1 MNKVSLLLIA
11 AVALVVTGCEKK
23 PEAAPAEA
31 PKAGEAKPAA
41 EEAKP
46 AAEEAKPAAEEAK
59 PAAEE
64 AKPAAE
70 EPAAEEPAAAAA
82 AEGGGDLPAAC
93 KEYADKMLK
102 CLESDKYPAAAKD
115 GAKQGL
121 EAMKSGWNFGGMEG
135 AAKDAA
141 MNAAND
147 ACTQSVNAMKQSG
160 EMMCPGVW

>member
-11 AVALVVTGCEKK
+11 AVALVFTGCEKK
-23 PEAAPAEA
+23 PDAAAEA
-31 PKAGEAKPAA
+31 PIPTKTSPAADKAADRAEAKVEAVGEKAKEKAEEAADKVEAKA

-46 AAEEAKPAAEEAK
+46 AAEA
-59 PAAEE
+59 
-64 AKPAAE
+64 
-70 EPAAEEPAAAAA
+70 
-82 AEGGGDLPAAC
+82 GGDLPAAC

-121 EAMKSGWNFGGMEG
+121 EAMKTGWNFGAMDG

>member
-11 AVALVVTGCEKK
+11 AVALVATGCEKK
-23 PEAAPAEA
+23 PEVAAEA
-31 PKAGEAKPAA
+31 PKPAVEAPK
-41 EEAKP
+41 
-46 AAEEAKPAAEEAK
+46 AAEEAK

-70 EPAAEEPAAAAA
+70 EPAAEEAKPAAEEPAAAEEAPAA

>member
-11 AVALVVTGCEKK
+11 AVALVVSGCEKK
-23 PEAAPAEA
+23 PEAGAEPA
-31 PKAGEAKPAA
+31 PKAGEAAPAAEKAAEEKVEAAAEKAEEKVEAAAEKAEEKVEAAA

-46 AAEEAKPAAEEAK
+46 A
-59 PAAEE
+59 
-64 AKPAAE
+64 
-70 EPAAEEPAAAAA
+70 
-82 AEGGGDLPAAC
+82 EGASDLPEAC

-135 AAKDAA
+135 AAKEAA
-141 MNAAND
+141 MKAAND